1 MINLKS
7 PVLSRRN
14 SKNLSPSPVLSASS
28 LSPKSFYSSPDYNS
42 NLSSNMEECPEV
54 KGVSPALS
62 SDVSIFSFNIQDDS
76 EGNTP
81 MLTPVLTPRSAS
93 ARPLVKCQELRYF
106 FSICS
111 STVQVLAISL
121 TTKLQFPV

>member
-1 MINLKS
+1 M
-7 PVLSRRN
+7 
-14 SKNLSPSPVLSASS
+14 
-28 LSPKSFYSSPDYNS
+28 
-42 NLSSNMEECPEV
+42 

-62 SDVSIFSFNIQDDS
+62 SDVSIFSFNIQDNS